1 MITVTGTFTVKK
13 NKVEEILAAAQA
25 VQKASLA
32 NDEGCH
38 EYKFH
43 QLSDN
48 PASFFVYEV
57 WENMQ
62 SLENHGASKHFH
74 VFAHLLEDSLEQELD
89 IRIYSAII

>member
-1 MITVTGTFTVKK
+1 MITVTGTFTAKK
-13 NKVEEILAAAQA
+13 EKVEDILAGAQE

-32 NDEGCH
+32 NDKGCH

-57 WENMQ
+57 WEDME
-62 SLENHGASKHFH
+62 SLQKHGGSSHFRK
-74 VFAHLLEDSLEQELD
+74 FAALLEGNLDEDLD
-89 IRIYSAII
+89 IRVYNAI